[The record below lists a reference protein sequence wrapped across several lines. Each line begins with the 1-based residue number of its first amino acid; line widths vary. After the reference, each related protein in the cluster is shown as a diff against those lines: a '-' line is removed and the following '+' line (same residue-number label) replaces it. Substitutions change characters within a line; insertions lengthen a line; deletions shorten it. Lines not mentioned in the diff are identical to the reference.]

1 MKIQPVILCGGSGT
15 RLWPASRTRYP
26 KQFMQLAN
34 GSNLFR
40 ETLCRTDGIH
50 DIAAPIIVSNDAC
63 RFYASSSMNDEG
75 RIGTIILEPASRNTA
90 PAIALAAFA
99 AQEEGDSLLLVLPSD
114 HRFARP
120 ENFRAAVELAR
131 PVAESGMLVT
141 FGIQPTSP
149 ETGYGYIQQGEELTE
164 GIFKVSKFHEK
175 PALERAQ
182 AMLAEG
188 GYFWNSG
195 IFFFTASV
203 WLEELKTFAPAIWQA
218 ARDAWQERRTD
229 LCFIRPGS
237 AFCGSPS
244 DSIDYAVMEHTSK
257 AAVVPVDCG
266 WSDLGS
272 WEAFYEASPRDE
284 EDNVC
289 EGDVIVQNTSNCY
302 LRSSG
307 RLIAALDVQD
317 LAVIETR
324 DAILVA
330 DRHKSQDVKRVVE
343 RLKQTGRPEADSH
356 LKVYRPW
363 GNYETLVLDSRFQ
376 VKRIEVYPGEGCSLQ
391 LHYHRSE
398 HWIMVSGTG
407 EVTLGDTVTLLSEN
421 QSIYI
426 PLGTKHRIRNP
437 GTIPLVF
444 IEVQSGAYLGEDDI
458 VRLQDNYGRAGIED
472 K

>member
-1 MKIQPVILCGGSGT
+1 
-15 RLWPASRTRYP
+15 
-26 KQFMQLAN
+26 
-34 GSNLFR
+34 
-40 ETLCRTDGIH
+40 
-50 DIAAPIIVSNDAC
+50 
-63 RFYASSSMNDEG
+63 
-75 RIGTIILEPASRNTA
+75 
-90 PAIALAAFA
+90 
-99 AQEEGDSLLLVLPSD
+99 
-114 HRFARP
+114 
-120 ENFRAAVELAR
+120 
-131 PVAESGMLVT
+131 MLVT

-272 WEAFYEASPRDE
+272 WEAFYEAGPRDE
-284 EDNVC
+284 ADNVC
-289 EGDVIVQNTSNCY
+289 EGDVIVQNTNNCY

-330 DRHKSQDVKRVVE
+330 DRRKSQDVKRVVE